1 MKSNSAVLIRLYP
14 SKRQEK
20 LLTACCMYRAHYY
33 NALANW
39 WNAMHDV
46 CAKKYRLFCEKET
59 DEAKRREFSK
69 TLLWPPKKCSKEG
82 LNDTCLKVSVSEMPA
97 SMRFACEKDFKAVP
111 TTGKARGI
119 EKCYGDVFR
128 LNAVY
133 LPARFGECPV
143 NSSAAAWC
151 KDDFARAI
159 NMTFSKGGKGASRMA
174 YQDTRRKMTFKV
186 SMTGLDAKY
195 DGKGRV
201 KSIRVPFLS
210 GKKRKSEGAFEWIS
224 CGLSDA
230 QLDRVQSVSAMTVS
244 LRNGK
249 WFGSL
254 SVYAEDK
261 THVDTGLECGIDLGI
276 KTSATIASNRVGE
289 ADSCGDAYEKM
300 DMPVER
306 IKALEKRIEFY
317 QKAQMRRIKTWLRLN
332 KDGEAKG
339 LSMTTARGDKAHN
352 AVFVY
357 RKHYQSSAFKET
369 EKRIAR
375 THERIANIRKDWHEQ
390 ASRKLADRFDVIGM
404 EDLNVSGMVKN
415 SRLARHV
422 ERIGFYNFRM
432 CVQRKAGIDRVIYV
446 DRFAP
451 SSKMCSVCGY
461 KKSDLTLGDR
471 EWTCPEC
478 GAHHDRD
485 ENAASNIRP
494 SRKAETESR
503 MR

>member
-1 MKSNSAVLIRLYP
+1 MKSRTHANLNFLGMS
-14 SKRQEK
+14 S
-20 LLTACCMYRAHYY
+20 MY
-33 NALANW
+33 
-39 WNAMHDV
+39 
-46 CAKKYRLFCEKET
+46 
-59 DEAKRREFSK
+59 
-69 TLLWPPKKCSKEG
+69 
-82 LNDTCLKVSVSEMPA
+82 
-97 SMRFACEKDFKAVP
+97 
-111 TTGKARGI
+111 
-119 EKCYGDVFR
+119 
-128 LNAVY
+128 
-133 LPARFGECPV
+133 GECPV

-151 KDDFARAI
+151 KDDFARAV
-159 NMTFSKGGKGASRMA
+159 NMTFSKEKKSVGSKRIA

-195 DGKGRV
+195 DGSGHV
-201 KSIRVPFLS
+201 KAIRVPFLS
-210 GKKRKSEGAFEWIS
+210 GKKRKSGGAFEWLR
-224 CGLSDA
+224 CGLSDT
-230 QLDRVQSVSAMTVS
+230 QLDRAQGVSAMTVS
-244 LRNGK
+244 LRNGE

-261 THVDTGLECGIDLGI
+261 AHEETGFECGIDLGI

-289 ADSCGDAYEKM
+289 EDSCGDAYEKM
-300 DMPVER
+300 DLPVEK

-317 QKAQMRRIKTWLRLN
+317 QKSQMRRIKTWLRLN

-339 LSMTTARGDKAHN
+339 LRMTTARGDKANN

-357 RKHYQSSAFKET
+357 RKHYQSSAFKDT
-369 EKRIAR
+369 EKRIER

-390 ASRKLADRFDVIGM
+390 ASRMIADRFDVIGM

-422 ERIGFYNFRM
+422 ERVGFYNFRM
-432 CVQRKAGIDRVIYV
+432 CVQRKTGIDRVIYV

-461 KKSDLTLGDR
+461 KKADLTLGDR

-494 SRKAETESR
+494 SRKGITEQLL
-503 MR
+503 